1 MKEADALRH
10 PGQPTRQ
17 IVGCLMPGECAAL
30 ILCAGRSSR
39 MGAFKPLLPLGAETL
54 LERVIRLF
62 HEAGIA
68 DVTAVLGHRAE
79 CAMPVLQRHGV
90 RPALNDRYDEGM
102 FSSVK
107 AGVGMLDR
115 SRRAFFLLPVDIP
128 LVRLETLKAL
138 MDGFREGTADICRPC
153 FRGRHGHPPLIS
165 STLIPVV
172 AEFDGTGGLR
182 ALLARYRGCTADVA
196 VEDPGI
202 LLDLD
207 RHDDYERA
215 IKELGY

>member
-1 MKEADALRH
+1 MKETDVLSH
-10 PGQPTRQ
+10 PGRPTRQ
-17 IVGCLMPGECAAL
+17 IAGRLTQGECSAL

-39 MGAFKPLLPLGAETL
+39 MGAFKPLLPLGEETL

-62 HEAGIA
+62 REAGIA

-79 CAMPVLQRHGV
+79 CAMPVLERHGV

-107 AGVGMLDR
+107 AGVATLDR
-115 SRRAFFLLPVDIP
+115 SCRAFFLLPADIP
-128 LVRLETLKAL
+128 LVRPETLKAL
-138 MDGFREGTADICRPC
+138 MDAFREGTADICRPC

-165 STLIPVV
+165 SALIPAI

-182 ALLARYRGCTADVA
+182 ALLARYCGRTADIS

-207 RHDDYERA
+207 GHDDYERA
-215 IKELGY
+215 LKGRGQ

>member
-1 MKEADALRH
+1 MKVTDGLH
-10 PGQPTRQ
+10 QPRQLPRQ
-17 IVGCLMPGECAAL
+17 IAGRLMPGECSAL

-39 MGAFKPLLPLGAETL
+39 MGAFKPLLPLGEETL

-62 HEAGIA
+62 REAGIA

-79 CAMPVLQRHGV
+79 CAVPVLQRHGV

-102 FSSVK
+102 LSSVK
-107 AGVGMLDR
+107 AGVGTLNR

-128 LVRLETLKAL
+128 LVRPETLQAL
-138 MDGFREGTADICRPC
+138 IGAFREGTADICRPC
-153 FRGRHGHPPLIS
+153 FRGRRGHPPLIS
-165 STLIPVV
+165 STLIPAIV
-172 AEFDGTGGLR
+172 EFDGPGGLR
-182 ALLARYRGCTADVA
+182 TFLARYRGSTADVA

-215 IKELGY
+215 LKDLGY